1 MVLFFSLVS
10 QHPRQARQIKAK
22 EAEILGLWNGLKVGN
37 QSPIKR
43 QVNSLVIFELL
54 TPFFF
59 LLQFPSVPWDTFVTE
74 TI

>member
-37 QSPIKR
+37 PSLIKR
-43 QVNSLVIFELL
+43 QVPLLSLNC
-54 TPFFF
+54 
-59 LLQFPSVPWDTFVTE
+59 
-74 TI
+74 

>member
-37 QSPIKR
+37 PSLIKL
-43 QVNSLVIFELL
+43 QVPYSSVIHLSLVTL
-54 TPFFF
+54 
-59 LLQFPSVPWDTFVTE
+59 VTE